1 MANILTIYKNR
12 MKASRNIC
20 EPHWDRSIDNYK
32 HYLGKLNVGNT
43 NESDYPFT
51 SKMTVPL
58 SYDIVETVL
67 PRIIGKD
74 PEFTPVA
81 IEPADVPYENTARIA
96 IEMGYN
102 NPKLEL
108 LGEPIYLKL
117 IKGVKEKL
125 ITGNVV
131 WRAFWRRESEKR
143 VQYTASSARTGHTDA
158 DVQEVLKAAKG
169 VNGESDVR
177 YGKKFTDSPFLDDF
191 DIKHVPFFHFFP
203 DTSFSE
209 PGRMR
214 YQIERYWMTPDELFD
229 EAESFGYDKAKV
241 DDIKRLVDEKS
252 IGFTSEIG
260 KDFLQ
265 EYNDLFANTND
276 PSMSTDDDKIPLLIV
291 DKMWEGGQVVHVIV
305 NEKYVLTGSKGMP
318 NPYNVKKNPFIF
330 GNDVTIPHS
339 YFNRGEIDAI
349 KKLED
354 GVTDIYNMRFDNLIQ
369 SMLNFWLVNNNFVA
383 EGDEFLPI
391 PNTITSVTD
400 VDRAV
405 KILSGKDVTSTAYR
419 EAEDLTALVRRI
431 SGTEDYV
438 KGEEGQTLGGR
449 TYGGMRLI
457 QEMANARFIV
467 KSRLFEKMALKSLG
481 YFILEFSRQ
490 FINKDRV
497 SRMIGDTGDLEE
509 QTLKAGDLKT
519 IKGFMDIKVIPNSAM
534 VIDQQAEALK
544 MNAIAD
550 RFLTQKG
557 PFTGIPEEVY
567 DKFLLKYLLA
577 YGVTDAI
584 YWVRARKKQR
594 MELQTAKDKMVEVAK
609 KNPPK
614 VEAPVDPN
622 NPVPPGTTDVIQS
635 DQIAA
640 QPAVLPQILNGEAP
654 PPVQPLP

>member
-1 MANILTIYKNR
+1 MSVLTTYKNR
-12 MKASRNIC
+12 MKASRNVC
-20 EPHWDRSIDNYK
+20 ESHWDRAIDNYK
-32 HYLGKLNVGNT
+32 HYLGHLNVGET
-43 NESDYPFT
+43 SEGDYPFT

-58 SYDIVETVL
+58 SYDLVETVL
-67 PRIIGKD
+67 PRVIGKD

-81 IEPADVPYENTARIA
+81 IEPSDVSYENTARIA
-96 IEMGYN
+96 IDMGYN

-131 WRAFWRRESEKR
+131 WRAFWRRETTKQ
-143 VQYTASSARTGHTDA
+143 VKYTASLEKSGHSDA
-158 DVQEVLKAAKG
+158 DIQEVLKAAKSLG
-169 VNGESDVR
+169 VEKDVR
-177 YGKKFTDSPFLDDF
+177 YNKSFVDSPFLDDF

-203 DTSFSE
+203 DVSFSE

-229 EAESFGYDKAKV
+229 EAESFGYDKAV
-241 DDIKRLVDEKS
+241 MGEIKALVDKKE

-265 EYNDLFANTND
+265 EYNDLFSNPDD

-291 DKMWEGGQVVHVIV
+291 DKMWEGGHTVHVIV
-305 NEKYVLTGSKGMP
+305 NEKYVCTGEKGMP

-339 YFNRGEIDAI
+339 YFNRGEIDAM

-369 SMLNFWLVNNNFVA
+369 SMLNYWLVNNNFMA
-383 EGDEFLPI
+383 EGDEFVPI

-405 KILSGKDVTSTAYR
+405 KIISGKDVTGTAYK
-419 EAEDLTALVRRI
+419 EAEDLIALARRV

-497 SRMIGDTGDLEE
+497 ARMVGETGDIEE
-509 QTLKAGDLKT
+509 KTLKAGDLKT
-519 IKGFMDIKVIPNSAM
+519 IKGFMDIKVIPNSSMA
-534 VIDQQAEALK
+534 IDQQAEALK
-544 MNAIAD
+544 MNAVAD

-557 PFTGIPEEVY
+557 PFANIPEEVY

-577 YGVTDAI
+577 YGITDAI
-584 YWVRARKKQR
+584 YWVRQRKKSR
-594 MELQTAKDKMVEVAK
+594 LDLQAAKDKMVEEAK
-609 KNPPK
+609 KNQPP
-614 VEAPVDPN
+614 VEPSTNPNMPPAAP
-622 NPVPPGTTDVIQS
+622 TTEVIQS
-635 DQIAA
+635 DQIAK

-654 PPVQPLP
+654 PGVQPIQ